1 MDPKPLLTYQVYAV
15 AACSLFRGQVFVQIK
30 ILASFFSQ
38 CDAISL
44 KDLFITYHTFNTVA
58 TLLLLE
64 PTLTHS
70 LPFSMGTGQQNGHL
84 LQRRQ
89 AGSKETEIQLE
100 TNRRTKYCCILDTE
114 SELAHHE
121 NENKREREL
130 GSVFGQNGCVRVRDS
145 VCVVYCTQRE
155 GVCVCIS
162 WVLGATS
169 KRERECV
176 NEIMANRQL
185 SKLKSRR
192 ELKVVIFCIFHFFLL
207 SLSRKRFEIKS

>member
-70 LPFSMGTGQQNGHL
+70 LPFSMGTGWQNGHL

-89 AGSKETEIQLE
+89 AGSKKTEIQLE

-121 NENKREREL
+121 NENKRERERARQCVWL
-130 GSVFGQNGCVRVRDS
+130 EWVCESEGFGVCSVLHLERGCV
-145 VCVVYCTQRE
+145 CVHK
-155 GVCVCIS
+155 
-162 WVLGATS
+162 LGIGCNQQE
-169 KRERECV
+169 RERVCE
-176 NEIMANRQL
+176 
-185 SKLKSRR
+185 
-192 ELKVVIFCIFHFFLL
+192 
-207 SLSRKRFEIKS
+207 